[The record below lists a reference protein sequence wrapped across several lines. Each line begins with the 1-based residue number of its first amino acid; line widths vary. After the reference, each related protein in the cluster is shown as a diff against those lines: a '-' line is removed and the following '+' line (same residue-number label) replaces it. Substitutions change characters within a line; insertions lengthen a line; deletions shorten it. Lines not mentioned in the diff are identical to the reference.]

1 MKMMRTSSR
10 KKAPSPETAE
20 ASPLT
25 QRFDRR
31 VRLSWLALLGERVW
45 EALLWP
51 FLVILTFLV
60 VSLLELWSLLPPL
73 AHRILLGGFGLA
85 LLVSF
90 LPLLR
95 ISLPTRQEALR
106 RLERSAGIKHRPA
119 SSYEDRLS
127 ATPPK
132 ETAALWAAHRERL
145 SRLIARS

>member
-1 MKMMRTSSR
+1 MKTMRTNFR
-10 KKAPSPETAE
+10 KKAPSPEIVE

-106 RLERSAGIKHRPA
+106 RLERNAGIKIGRA
-119 SSYEDRLS
+119 SC
-127 ATPPK
+127 
-132 ETAALWAAHRERL
+132 RERV
-145 SRLIARS
+145 

>member
-1 MKMMRTSSR
+1 MRSNSRPKTPSSESGENS
-10 KKAPSPETAE
+10 A
-20 ASPLT
+20 LT

-60 VSLLELWSLLPPL
+60 ISLLELWSLLPPL
-73 AHRILLGGFGLA
+73 AHRVLLGGFGLA
-85 LLVSF
+85 LIVSF

-95 ISLPTRQEALR
+95 ISLPTREEALR
-106 RLERSAGIKHRPA
+106 RLERHAGIKHRPA
-119 SSYEDRLS
+119 SSYEDSLS

-132 ETAALWAAHRERL
+132 ETVALWAAHRERL
-145 SRLIARS
+145 SHLIAK